1 MPRKKAQ
8 RKKKRNYKAE
18 YRRRLELGAR
28 RGKTVQESRGAH
40 PKERPAKRERLGPV
54 AKKIYTHRFVVG
66 TMIRDGKVF
75 RKIPDLR
82 IYRLTKQEAADAA
95 GTARRL
101 ASNAWKT
108 YDGRLF
114 SVRFLVSN
122 LPYGNNL
129 LKFGWTDPVIIE
141 SREDLRLEI
150 YDRLK
155 DDEPDEGRRT
165 LIVALALR

>member
-1 MPRKKAQ
+1 MPRKKTP

-28 RGKTVQESRGAH
+28 RGKTVQEARGSH

-54 AKKIYTHRFVVG
+54 AKKVFTHRFEIG
-66 TMIRDGKVF
+66 TMMRDGKVF

-82 IYRLTKQEAADAA
+82 IYRLTRDEAAQPAA
-95 GTARRL
+95 TARRL
-101 ASNAWKT
+101 SSNAWKN
-108 YDGRLF
+108 YGERMF

-122 LPYGNNL
+122 LPYGNSI
-129 LKFGWTDPVIIE
+129 LKFGWTDPVIVQ
-141 SREDLRLEI
+141 SREDLRIEI
-150 YDRLK
+150 YDRLQ

-165 LIVALALR
+165 LIIALAIR